1 MRNDGIVDKGDGR
14 KRMTIYN
21 ELYRGSKFA
30 LIRKDA
36 DLPLVLYGM
45 NKSKPMNVSYS
56 TTPIGERLTD
66 ALKVNRLHAGITKAV
81 NKRGLLPDTK
91 GLYKHLSGMRGN
103 FHVRLCKNTKF
114 CKIGSLFFDLKA

>member
-1 MRNDGIVDKGDGR
+1 
-14 KRMTIYN
+14 MTICN

-45 NKSKPMNVSYS
+45 NRSKPMNASYS

-66 ALKVNRLHAGITKAV
+66 VLNVNRLRAGITKAV
-81 NKRGLLPDTK
+81 IKRGLLPDTK
-91 GLYKHLSGMRGN
+91 R
-103 FHVRLCKNTKF
+103 V
-114 CKIGSLFFDLKA
+114 I